1 MLEVLKGISM
11 DLLTWVPFKQM
22 KHNLTADNKQMQF
35 SKRKKHH
42 IIAVVHHSQNIGK
55 HQMTCSPCSV
65 QRLYQ

>member
-35 SKRKKHH
+35 SKRKQHD
-42 IIAVVHHSQNIGK
+42 IIGVVHHSQNIGK
-55 HQMTCSPCSV
+55 H
-65 QRLYQ
+65 